1 VLPVRMH
8 AVLFDLY
15 ETLVSELGV
24 PVRRASS
31 LATQLGVDEAA
42 YKREWK
48 SRRPEI
54 LLGHYTFQQA
64 LAQIRDNLGS
74 RVDHAVLE
82 QLGAERVAEKTT
94 VLGKVEPEVLATVA
108 ELRRKGVKLALVT
121 NCLPEDVQGWERSP
135 LHSLFDVTVFSYAV
149 GLMKPDPAIYL
160 AACRELDVSPPHAL
174 FVGDGTDE
182 VAGAHAAGL
191 AASRA
196 LWFASRWPNST
207 IRAGETGLWRAGQV
221 LDLALA
227 A

>member
-1 VLPVRMH
+1 MH

-54 LLGHYTFQQA
+54 LLGHYTFQEA
-64 LAQIRDNLGS
+64 LAQIRDKLGS

-82 QLGAERVAEKTT
+82 QLRAERVAQKTA
-94 VLGKVEPEVLATVA
+94 VLAKVEPDVLAAIA
-108 ELRRKGVKLALVT
+108 ELRRRGVKLALVT
-121 NCLPEDVQGWERSP
+121 NCLPEDVEGWERSP
-135 LHSLFDVTVFSYAV
+135 LHSFFNVTVFSHVAGV
-149 GLMKPDPAIYL
+149 MKPDPAIYI
-160 AACRELDVSPPHAL
+160 ATCRELDVTPQHAL

-182 VAGAHAAGL
+182 VAGAPAAGL
-191 AASRA
+191 EAVRA
-196 LWFASRWPNST
+196 LWFASKWPNTT
-207 IRAGETGLWRAGQV
+207 IRTDEIGLWRVAEV
-221 LDLALA
+221 LDQA
-227 A
+227 ACAP